1 VSDKNLLQLLSSTT
15 QATFNT
21 SRKEDNPLYLPDTQ
35 IAGLVLAITPL
46 LLGCKKV
53 IKIIQDVRTKCKTA
67 PLTMISIATE
77 CSTVSTALSQLQFLS
92 QGEGREHIMHSIE
105 ASILGCTLTLSV
117 LEEYIMGL
125 QSSIEDSI
133 LKATNQ
139 AGMMAKA
146 MVVWKED
153 EMKELLQQLQSH
165 QINLKILLTVL
176 QR

>member
-1 VSDKNLLQLLSSTT
+1 
-15 QATFNT
+15 
-21 SRKEDNPLYLPDTQ
+21 
-35 IAGLVLAITPL
+35 
-46 LLGCKKV
+46 
-53 IKIIQDVRTKCKTA
+53 
-67 PLTMISIATE
+67 MISIATE
-77 CSTVSTALSQLQFLS
+77 CSTVSAALSQLQFLS

-117 LEEYIMGL
+117 LEEYIIGL

-139 AGMMAKA
+139 VGMMAEA

-165 QINLKILLTVL
+165 QISLKILLTVL